1 VRVFRKGDISIKRIL
16 RRGLAVIVAPAVLI
30 VACAAGLSV
39 AGERLLCTKADAPA
53 GSNQAVLS
61 KVFEDDLPRVTAI
74 EKARRRGRERDGRT
88 TVRLL
93 AIRVQFQ
100 QDSDP
105 RSSGNG
111 TFDLSPWDE
120 QTFDGPPHDRQYF
133 ELHMTALKNY
143 YESVSYGRLTLE
155 FDVAPEAP
163 NEGYVLPHDMGYY
176 HDYSEAQVWYVS
188 QVEKFIRDAFAAA
201 DTSDTIDFSQY
212 DGYVVFHAGA
222 DWQSDVNLDSPF
234 DLPSAHISLGDSIS
248 VNDGAWAIWESA
260 IMPETSNQDNIS
272 IVLNGTL
279 AHEVGHIL
287 GLPDLYNTFNFFPAI
302 GYWGIMDSGGRIGMN
317 TAWGYAYGLIP
328 GAPCAWSKEFMG
340 WVDPV
345 VLLDDAEGVEVK
357 GSVLRGDGY
366 RLFKIPMTSDE
377 YFLIENRVD
386 DIGKDLTVVIEQER
400 GVVLGPADTTN
411 CGPNDICPVN
421 HEYDFLM
428 PGPGLLVYHIDDT
441 RVIPGLLPWDTVNY
455 DRRRRG
461 VAVEEADGIMDLG
474 DIGSFYWAGSAYD
487 PFFASNNASF
497 SWDTFPS
504 TDNNLG
510 GKTYISLTGIS
521 EPDSVMTFDLS
532 FDRWKDGWPIVLEEP
547 TGALA
552 PRVADLDG
560 DGEAEVI
567 VATSTGNVYAWN
579 ATGGPVIP
587 LCGTFGHFA
596 VVPEGISRT
605 PAVADLDADGD
616 MEVIVAADSGSLY
629 VWSHEDLDLD
639 GLADPHGS
647 HFPVGIE
654 GPASSPPVAADLDPR
669 PGLEIAVASMGGYLT
684 VVDANGEQIA
694 ASPYSF
700 GHLVLND
707 VTIAAGDLDG
717 DTSAEI
723 VMSTT
728 NKGWVAAL
736 NADGTS
742 VDGWPVTVASWVY
755 ETVGVLMGDLDRS
768 PDGFSEVV
776 AVGSD
781 GLVHVWDRHGRD
793 LPGWPVSLDRTIEAR
808 AGMGDLDG
816 DGYLELVI
824 PADTKSVVGL
834 RMNGTRVE
842 NWPLVA
848 DSGDS
853 VATVRCPPVVGDLDD
868 DGEVDVVVAG
878 VGGNVFAWGGES
890 GEAVPGWPL
899 SSDAS
904 PGSPW
909 VGDVEGDGELDLLVA
924 GNRGRLL
931 FYRLP
936 YDHVPGNI
944 VWSSEAGGPAGTGSY
959 PDSLLPPLFEETPGL
974 LADERTY
981 CYPNPARGSDMTVR
995 VYLGEAADLDVRIFD
1010 VSGQI
1015 VQSYELEG
1023 QATVNEIVWET
1034 DDVASGLYIVRVEA
1048 SAPVL
1053 EAPSPFA
1060 PLGSDTR
1067 SEIKIMKAAVLR

>member
-1 VRVFRKGDISIKRIL
+1 MTWTL
-16 RRGLAVIVAPAVLI
+16 HRGLTAIVAPVVLI
-30 VACAAGLSV
+30 VLCAAGLSV

-53 GSNQAVLS
+53 ERDQAVIS
-61 KVFEDDLPRVTAI
+61 KVFEDDLPRVSAI
-74 EKARRRGRERDGRT
+74 EKARGRGRERGGRT

-93 AIRVQFQ
+93 ALRVQFQ
-100 QDSDP
+100 EDSDP
-105 RSSGNG
+105 RSTGDG
-111 TFDLSPWDE
+111 TFDLGVWDE
-120 QTFDGPPHDRQYF
+120 STFDGPPHDREYF

-143 YESVSYGRLTLE
+143 YESVSHGRLTLE

-176 HDYSEAQVWYVS
+176 HDYSEEQVWYVS

-201 DTSDTIDFSQY
+201 DTTDTIDFSQY
-212 DGYVVFHAGA
+212 DGYIVFHAGA
-222 DWQSDVNLDSPF
+222 DWQSDINLDSPF

-248 VNDGAWAIWESA
+248 VNDGAWAVWESA
-260 IMPETSNQDNIS
+260 IMPETSSQDNIS

-279 AHEVGHIL
+279 AHEVGHTL

-317 TAWGYAYGLIP
+317 TPWGYAYGLIP
-328 GAPCAWSKEFMG
+328 GSPCAWSKEFLG
-340 WVDPV
+340 WDDPV
-345 VLLDDAEGVEVK
+345 VLMDDAEGVEIL
-357 GSVLRGDGY
+357 GSVLRGDGD

-377 YFLIENRVD
+377 YFLIENRLD
-386 DIGKDLTVVIEQER
+386 DIGADLTVAIEQER
-400 GVVLGPADTTN
+400 GVVLGPVDPGCTEE
-411 CGPNDICPVN
+411 ICPVN

-428 PGPGLLVYHIDDT
+428 PGPGLMIYHIDDT

-461 VAVEEADGIMDLG
+461 VGIEEADGIMDLG
-474 DIGSFYWAGSAYD
+474 NIGSFYWAGSAYD
-487 PFFASNNASF
+487 PFFASNNPTF

-510 GKTYISLTGIS
+510 GKTYIYLTGIS
-521 EPDSVMTFDLS
+521 EPDTVMTFDIT
-532 FDRWKDGWPIVLEEP
+532 FDRWKDGWPITLEEP
-547 TGALA
+547 TGAMA

-560 DGEAEVI
+560 DGQGEVI
-567 VATSTGNVYAWN
+567 VATSTGSVYAWD
-579 ATGGPVIP
+579 ATGAPVIALSEP
-587 LCGTFGHFA
+587 SGRFA
-596 VVPEGISRT
+596 TVPEGISRT
-605 PAVADLDADGD
+605 PAVADLDSDGD

-647 HFPVGIE
+647 HFPVAIE
-654 GPASSPPVAADLDPR
+654 GPASSAPVAADLDPR
-669 PGLEIAVASMGGYLT
+669 PGLEIAVASVGGYLT
-684 VVDANGEQIA
+684 VVDSGGSPIA
-694 ASPYSF
+694 ASPYAF
-700 GHLVLND
+700 GHLVLDD
-707 VTIAAGDLDG
+707 VTIATTDLDG
-717 DTSAEI
+717 DPNDEI

-728 NKGWVAAL
+728 NRGWVAAL
-736 NADGTS
+736 NADGTT
-742 VDGWPVTVASWVY
+742 VPGWPVTVGPWVD
-755 ETVGVLMGDLDRS
+755 ETVGVLTGDLDRS
-768 PDGFSEVV
+768 PDGFHEIV
-776 AVGSD
+776 AAGSD
-781 GLVHVWDRHGRD
+781 GLVHVWDRHGRE
-793 LPGWPVSLDRTIEAR
+793 LPGWPIQLDQAIEAR

-824 PADTKSVVGL
+824 PAGTKRVVGL

-842 NWPLVA
+842 DWPLVS
-848 DSGDS
+848 DPGDS
-853 VATVRCPPVVGDLDD
+853 VTTVRCPPVVGDLDS

-909 VGDVEGDGELDLLVA
+909 VGDIEGDGELDLLVA

-944 VWSSEAGGPAGTGSY
+944 VWSSEAGGPSGTASY
-959 PDSLLPPLFEETPGL
+959 PDSLLPPLFEAIPVL
-974 LADERTY
+974 LAEDRTY
-981 CYPNPARGSDMTVR
+981 CYPNPARGSDLTVR
-995 VYLGEAADLDVRIFD
+995 VYLEEPADLEIEIFD

-1015 VQSYELEG
+1015 VESFLLAG
-1023 QATVNEIVWET
+1023 QATVNEVVWET
-1034 DDVASGLYIVRVEA
+1034 DGVASGLYIVRVEA
-1048 SAPVL
+1048 SAQAL
-1053 EAPSPFA
+1053 EEPSPFA
-1060 PLGSDTR
+1060 PRGSDVR